1 MAGNDY
7 HVVKPVEGLQTISGL
22 TPAKR
27 RDQRRHR
34 RSPQEQKD
42 EQSEQEPKGSTE
54 QLDASDVND
63 AEEDQ
68 QHSIDYRA

>member
-22 TPAKR
+22 TPTER

-34 RSPQEQKD
+34 RSLKEQKD
-42 EQSEQEPKGSTE
+42 EQSEQKPKGSTE
-54 QLDASDVND
+54 QLDASDVNG